1 MKISLNMDGDH
12 QVTGHEAQMKALAR
26 DVRETKSGDW
36 NARKRLNT
44 TFQALIKKFAQ
55 KRTTN
60 TAEFNALMDKGRE
73 GLFVAAKK
81 YKLKEGPDHF
91 QIFAVDFI
99 ENYMDGK
106 GGKGFFGKIFGK

>member
-26 DVRETKSGDW
+26 DVQEAKSGDW

-44 TFQALIKKFAQ
+44 TFQPLIKRFAQ
-55 KRTTN
+55 KRTTD

-73 GLFVAAKK
+73 GLFIAAKK
-81 YKLKEGPDHF
+81 YKLKQGPDHF

>member
-1 MKISLNMDGDH
+1 MKISLNMDGDRP
-12 QVTGHEAQMKALAR
+12 TGHQAQMKSLAR
-26 DVRETKSGDW
+26 DVAEAKGGDW

-44 TFQALIKKFAQ
+44 TFQPLMKKFAQ
-55 KRTTN
+55 KRTAD
-60 TAEFNALMDKGRE
+60 TAQFNALMDKGRE

-81 YKLKEGPDHF
+81 YKLKEGPERF

-106 GGKGFFGKIFGK
+106 GGKGFLRKIFGK